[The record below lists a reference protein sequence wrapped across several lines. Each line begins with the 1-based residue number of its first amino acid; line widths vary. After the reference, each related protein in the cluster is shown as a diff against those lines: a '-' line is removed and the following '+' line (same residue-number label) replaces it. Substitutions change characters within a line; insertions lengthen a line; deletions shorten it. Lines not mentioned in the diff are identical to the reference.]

1 MPNVRVYNKLSFK
14 LEFVNEEIAT
24 LDPNQYHIN
33 PDLSVLEAEALKLD
47 PATYQGG
54 LFLNKFHLVDGVLV
68 FKDTE
73 DLDAIDATA
82 FIYQKEK
89 LLDELDQETAAKI
102 EAGTFTHA
110 GKEFS
115 LTTTAQIKWLG
126 ILNAKDTTTYPQ
138 TVFTK
143 DNSEVYNIADADEVV
158 AMYSGIFTAVK
169 ALVDAGTVAKEGLIA
184 TTTLEDAELA
194 VQIYLAS

>member
-1 MPNVRVYNKLSFK
+1 MATVRVYNKLTFK
-14 LEFVNEEIAT
+14 LDFVEEETAK
-24 LDPNQYHIN
+24 LDPNQYHIG
-33 PDLSVLEAEALKLD
+33 PDLSVLEAESLKLD
-47 PATYQGG
+47 PATYKGG
-54 LFLNKFHLVDGVLV
+54 HFLNRFHLVDGVLV

-82 FIYQKEK
+82 FIYKKEQLLK
-89 LLDELDQETAAKI
+89 ELDEETSAKI
-102 EAGTFTHA
+102 AAGTFTHA

-115 LTTTAQIKWLG
+115 VTTIAQIKWLG
-126 ILNAKDTTTYPQ
+126 ILNAKDTTSYPQ

-158 AMYSGIFTAVK
+158 AMYTGIFTAVK

-194 VQIYLAS
+194 VQIYIAN